1 MTNPRTM
8 RDHLRGQLRDYL
20 TLASG
25 SMGRLVIALA
35 YFLVAANVL
44 SLADF
49 GLFATASGAGIVLSR
64 VAAFGFI
71 SPLFRAATVRPR
83 LTGTY
88 LAGYLVL
95 FALSIPLLVAI
106 AAGLR
111 LTVFSAMPLS
121 ALVLILCAEVLG
133 WRMLEVVA
141 IINNGLRAFGKST
154 TLILAGS
161 AIRTLAAL
169 AFWWFGY
176 SSLTEWAWTYLA
188 ANLVAA
194 ALAFSVF
201 LPPLRLRLRLA
212 LYGRQMRDA
221 LPAAAAD
228 IIFYLQAELDKAVV
242 LVMAGPRIAGLYAI
256 AMRIIDLTAMPI
268 RSFNQLAMQK
278 IMTDRRVSTSTPM
291 LLLVELAIAAVS
303 LGGLLAAMALPVPAA
318 AGRASFAQPDR
329 VSRRIALRP
338 GADRPAGS
346 PAVRHRAAEGRT
358 ADPRHRP
365 VHHGTGLGSLAQ
377 RHLPGPLC
385 DLRRNDLAGHPPA
398 LNLHQPR
405 ASAAGRDERFGA
417 ASPCAE
423 TGRHTPC
430 NLSARLRRLITRCAS
445 PEQSCV
451 IDGERAGLRGPV
463 LRMGHVGR

>member
-1 MTNPRTM
+1 MTSPRTV
-8 RDHLRGQLRDYL
+8 RDNLRDYL

-25 SMGRLVIALA
+25 SAGRLVIALA

-64 VAAFGFI
+64 LAAFGFI

-95 FALSIPLLVAI
+95 FVLSVPLL
-106 AAGLR
+106 AALAAALR
-111 LTVFSAMPLS
+111 FAVFGDMPLT

-133 WRMLEVVA
+133 WRMLEVVV
-141 IINNGLRAFGKST
+141 IINNGLRAFGKAT
-154 TLILAGS
+154 VLMLAGS

-169 AFWWFGY
+169 AFWWLGF
-176 SSLTEWAWTYLA
+176 SSLTDWAWSYFA

-194 ALAFSVF
+194 ALAFGFF

-221 LPAAAAD
+221 LPAATAD

-256 AMRIIDLTAMPI
+256 AMRIIDLTAMPV

-278 IMTDRRVSTSTPM
+278 IMTDRQIRTSTPV

-303 LGGLLAAMALPVPAA
+303 IGGLLAAMALLWWNPLVL
-318 AGRASFAQPDR
+318 GRN
-329 VSRRIALRP
+329 I
-338 GADRPAGS
+338 
-346 PAVRHRAAEGRT
+346 
-358 ADPRHRP
+358 
-365 VHHGTGLGSLAQ
+365 
-377 RHLPGPLC
+377 
-385 DLRRNDLAGHPPA
+385 
-398 LNLHQPR
+398 
-405 ASAAGRDERFGA
+405 GA
-417 ASPCAE
+417 ASALFPLLLAVPALRNLIEYHAE
-423 TGRHTPC
+423 LLYGLERTG
-430 NLSARLRRLITRCAS
+430 LRAALLATIA
-445 PEQSCV
+445 V
-451 IDGERAGLRGPV
+451 LKAGLLALV
-463 LRMGHVGR
+463 LSLSTSELGWAPWLNAIFVALYAVSATTIWQVIRKPASSRP

>member
-242 LVMAGPRIAGLYAI
+242 LVMAGPHVAGLYAI

-303 LGGLLAAMALPVPAA
+303 LGGLLAAMALLWWNPLVL
-318 AGRASFAQPDR
+318 GRN
-329 VSRRIALRP
+329 I
-338 GADRPAGS
+338 
-346 PAVRHRAAEGRT
+346 
-358 ADPRHRP
+358 
-365 VHHGTGLGSLAQ
+365 
-377 RHLPGPLC
+377 
-385 DLRRNDLAGHPPA
+385 
-398 LNLHQPR
+398 
-405 ASAAGRDERFGA
+405 GA
-417 ASPCAE
+417 ASALFPLLLAVPALRNLIE
-423 TGRHTPC
+423 YHSELLYGLERTG
-430 NLSARLRRLITRCAS
+430 LRAALLATIA
-445 PEQSCV
+445 V
-451 IDGERAGLRGPV
+451 LKAGLLALVISLSTTELGWAPWLNAIFVV
-463 LRMGHVGR
+463 LYAVSAATIWRVIRQR